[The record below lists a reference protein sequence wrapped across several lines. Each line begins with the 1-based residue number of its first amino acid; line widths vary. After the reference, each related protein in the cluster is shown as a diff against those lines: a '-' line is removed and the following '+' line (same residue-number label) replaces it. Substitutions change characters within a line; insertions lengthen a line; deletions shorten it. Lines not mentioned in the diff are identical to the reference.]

1 MAPMTT
7 EPPILA
13 TFTDLDEAESALDWI
28 GVDFTETH
36 GAFVGGLG
44 PDDRERI
51 EEVLADSDSPA
62 PVRELAAALACMLD
76 AAGADDSPTWRVA
89 FEA

>member
-1 MAPMTT
+1 MDALPQLVMSF
-7 EPPILA
+7 A
-13 TFTDLDEAESALDWI
+13 TLDEAESALDWI

-62 PVRELAAALACMLD
+62 PVRELAAALARMLD

>member
-1 MAPMTT
+1 MDALPQLVMSF
-7 EPPILA
+7 A
-13 TFTDLDEAESALDWI
+13 TLDEAESALDWI